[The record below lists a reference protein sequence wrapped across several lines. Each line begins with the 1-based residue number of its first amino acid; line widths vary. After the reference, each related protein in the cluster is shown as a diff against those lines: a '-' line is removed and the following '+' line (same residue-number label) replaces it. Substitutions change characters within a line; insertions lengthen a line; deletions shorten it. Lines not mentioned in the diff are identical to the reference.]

1 MNQKVEIWRRVA
13 SKRIAH
19 CRVFTVREDF
29 CERTSDNL
37 KSSFFVMENPDWV
50 NVIALTEDAQ
60 VVLIEQFRH
69 GAEAITLEIP
79 GGMVDAGEL
88 PETAARRELAEET
101 GYTSKNFVYLGKSAP
116 NPALQNNQIHHFLA
130 LNCRKTLETNF
141 DEHESLVTKLVALP
155 EIEKMIENEFITHS
169 LVLAAFYRFE
179 QYRKL
184 QQYF

>member
-1 MNQKVEIWRRVA
+1 MHQKVETWRRAA
-13 SKRIAH
+13 SKRIAD

-29 CERTSDNL
+29 CERASDNL

-50 NVIALTEDAQ
+50 NIIALTGEKE

-69 GAEAITLEIP
+69 GAQKITTEIP
-79 GGMVDAGEL
+79 GGMVDANEL

-101 GYTSKNFVYLGKSAP
+101 GYTSENFVYLGKSVP
-116 NPALQNNQIHHFLA
+116 NPALQNNWIHHFLA

-141 DEHESLVTKLVALP
+141 DEHESLVTKLVNLP
-155 EIEKMIENEFITHS
+155 EIEKMIENEIISHS

-184 QQYF
+184 QQNF